1 MQSSVSTLLL
11 LNFLTIAKAHHWF
24 QVSSVTRE
32 DRSTAQFTIEYATE
46 VLPASTSSQSSVT
59 LEVQTQRLKE
69 TLFLLKSTK
78 KIRLKEPSGDPEKDL
93 EAIKE
98 ILEEDDPDDYKAKVV
113 EEEEVAQTLKV
124 TNEIEY
130 GEEDG
135 QSGIYVFEEEEY
147 ESEEE
152 EVKSKE
158 ESKKSK
164 S

>member
-1 MQSSVSTLLL
+1 
-11 LNFLTIAKAHHWF
+11 
-24 QVSSVTRE
+24 
-32 DRSTAQFTIEYATE
+32 
-46 VLPASTSSQSSVT
+46 
-59 LEVQTQRLKE
+59 
-69 TLFLLKSTK
+69 
-78 KIRLKEPSGDPEKDL
+78 LKEPSGDPEKDL
-93 EAIKE
+93 KAIKE
-98 ILEEDDPDDYKAKVV
+98 MLEEDDPDDFRAKVV
-113 EEEEVAQTLKV
+113 EEEEVIKTFKV

>member
-1 MQSSVSTLLL
+1 MIQ
-11 LNFLTIAKAHHWF
+11 
-24 QVSSVTRE
+24 
-32 DRSTAQFTIEYATE
+32 
-46 VLPASTSSQSSVT
+46 
-59 LEVQTQRLKE
+59 
-69 TLFLLKSTK
+69 STK
-78 KIRLKEPSGDPEKDL
+78 KLRLKEPSGDPERDL

-98 ILEEDDPDDYKAKVV
+98 MLEEDDPDAFSAKVV
-113 EEEEVAQTLKV
+113 EEEEVVKTLKV

-135 QSGIYVFEEEEY
+135 ESMIYDFYEEEY